1 MKITWIGHS
10 CFKIEEGGYSI
21 VIDPYD
27 DNYVPGLK
35 PVRESA
41 QVVLASHEHGDHNAR
56 NRVTLVPG
64 GEGPF
69 TITKIETYHDPEKG
83 ALRGRNTIHVFSAG
97 GKKIAH
103 FGDLGCELEKEQL
116 EQLKDLDAAM
126 IPVGGFYTI
135 DAAEAAELVARIN
148 PVHVIPMHFRAENNK
163 FGFDKIGTVK
173 QFTDRM
179 ESVIFTGGSVLDLD
193 NTPEEQ
199 VVVLTP
205 KNVKL

>member
-10 CFKIEEGGYSI
+10 CFKIVEGGCSI

-27 DNYVPGLK
+27 DNYVPGLA

-56 NRVTLVPG
+56 NRVSIIPG
-64 GEGPF
+64 GEKPF

-83 ALRGRNTIHVFSAG
+83 ALRGRNTIHIFSAG
-97 GKKIAH
+97 GKRIAH
-103 FGDLGCELEKEQL
+103 FGDLGCELTKD
-116 EQLKDLDAAM
+116 QLKELQGLDLAM

-135 DAAEAAELVARIN
+135 DAAQAADLVAQIK
-148 PVHVIPMHFRAENNK
+148 PAHMIPMHFRAENGK
-163 FGFDKIGTVK
+163 FGFDVIGTVK

-193 NTPEEQ
+193 NAPEEQ
-199 VVVLTP
+199 VVVLIP
-205 KNVKL
+205 KNAKL